1 MANAKILEQKQV
13 VIDEIKEKFANA
25 KSIVLFD
32 PRGLKVSEVTELRRS
47 LRESGSDYK
56 VYKNTLAKRAI
67 ADSGLELDNY
77 LEGPT
82 AISFSSDELAPVKI
96 ISEFAKK
103 HEALELKAGVVEGKV
118 ANIEE
123 LNSDN
128 SLVLT
133 DYDEQTVSNF
143 LEQVVQRVS
152 EVNDDQMKQ
161 LGIEAED
168 NPILHLIPTFSE
180 NYLSGLESIKTSNIN
195 EQDVNAFNQKFEV
208 YQSTNLQGVTV
219 KGLLTTIGLNNEQQ
233 DEDRQIKEINFNGE
247 EYEASSQNIAFIK
260 EDIKTDSY
268 YRVEFEKDQETGI
281 IYRAVINPK

>member
-32 PRGLKVSEVTELRRS
+32 PRGLKVSEVTELRRN

-67 ADSGLELDNY
+67 ADSGLELDSY

-118 ANIEE
+118 ANVEE
-123 LNSDN
+123 LNS
-128 SLVLT
+128 
-133 DYDEQTVSNF
+133 Y
-143 LEQVVQRVS
+143 
-152 EVNDDQMKQ
+152 
-161 LGIEAED
+161 AA
-168 NPILHLIPTFSE
+168 IPSRE
-180 NYLSGLESIKTSNIN
+180 
-195 EQDVNAFNQKFEV
+195 
-208 YQSTNLQGVTV
+208 
-219 KGLLTTIGLNNEQQ
+219 GLLTMLAGGLIGTVRDLSICL
-233 DEDRQIKEINFNGE
+233 DLYSKEKE
-247 EYEASSQNIAFIK
+247 EN
-260 EDIKTDSY
+260 
-268 YRVEFEKDQETGI
+268 
-281 IYRAVINPK
+281 

>member
-32 PRGLKVSEVTELRRS
+32 PRGLKVSEVTELRRN

-96 ISEFAKK
+96 ISEFAKN

-118 ANIEE
+118 ANREE
-123 LNSDN
+123 LN
-128 SLVLT
+128 T
-133 DYDEQTVSNF
+133 Y
-143 LEQVVQRVS
+143 
-152 EVNDDQMKQ
+152 
-161 LGIEAED
+161 AA
-168 NPILHLIPTFSE
+168 IPSRE
-180 NYLSGLESIKTSNIN
+180 
-195 EQDVNAFNQKFEV
+195 
-208 YQSTNLQGVTV
+208 
-219 KGLLTTIGLNNEQQ
+219 GLLTMLAGGLMATVK
-233 DEDRQIKEINFNGE
+233 DLSICLDLYSKEKE
-247 EYEASSQNIAFIK
+247 EN
-260 EDIKTDSY
+260 
-268 YRVEFEKDQETGI
+268 
-281 IYRAVINPK
+281 

>member
-118 ANIEE
+118 ANVEE
-123 LNSDN
+123 LNS
-128 SLVLT
+128 
-133 DYDEQTVSNF
+133 Y
-143 LEQVVQRVS
+143 
-152 EVNDDQMKQ
+152 
-161 LGIEAED
+161 AA
-168 NPILHLIPTFSE
+168 IPSRE
-180 NYLSGLESIKTSNIN
+180 
-195 EQDVNAFNQKFEV
+195 
-208 YQSTNLQGVTV
+208 
-219 KGLLTTIGLNNEQQ
+219 GLLTMLAGGLMGTVR
-233 DEDRQIKEINFNGE
+233 DLSICLDLYSKEKE
-247 EYEASSQNIAFIK
+247 EN
-260 EDIKTDSY
+260 
-268 YRVEFEKDQETGI
+268 
-281 IYRAVINPK
+281 

>member
-96 ISEFAKK
+96 ISEFAKN

-118 ANIEE
+118 ANVEE
-123 LNSDN
+123 LNSYA
-128 SLVLT
+128 S
-133 DYDEQTVSNF
+133 
-143 LEQVVQRVS
+143 
-152 EVNDDQMKQ
+152 
-161 LGIEAED
+161 
-168 NPILHLIPTFSE
+168 IPSRE
-180 NYLSGLESIKTSNIN
+180 
-195 EQDVNAFNQKFEV
+195 
-208 YQSTNLQGVTV
+208 
-219 KGLLTTIGLNNEQQ
+219 GLLTMLAGGLMATVR
-233 DEDRQIKEINFNGE
+233 DLSICLDLYSKEKE
-247 EYEASSQNIAFIK
+247 EN
-260 EDIKTDSY
+260 
-268 YRVEFEKDQETGI
+268 
-281 IYRAVINPK
+281 